1 MLAPGSRIERNWAT
15 EEEQQGNCG
24 REEER
29 WVTEREL
36 LARSSIHSGH
46 NTQTLHYNMDPLLV
60 GQTDIGLHGRLLTSR
75 SSSVVHSSVSVQL
88 RFILFRLQIDSKT
101 DRVSYCTYGM
111 AYSESEEEIRRCGL
125 NCHLRLKVIC
135 IAYVAMHIG
144 NVCYANHLHMQT
156 IETPI
161 WTIEAGNVERGHVP
175 RSMFLVPKRERS
187 GSENNLV

>member
-24 REEER
+24 REEVR

-111 AYSESEEEIRRCGL
+111 AYSENGRRNRQMWIELSLEIEGDLYSIRC
-125 NCHLRLKVIC
+125 H
-135 IAYVAMHIG
+135 AYRQRMLCKPHS
-144 NVCYANHLHMQT
+144 YANYRNSNLDHRSLK
-156 IETPI
+156 
-161 WTIEAGNVERGHVP
+161 RGTWPRSSFHVP
-175 RSMFLVPKRERS
+175 RSETGTFWFRE
-187 GSENNLV
+187 